1 MSERKRSEARKPG
14 DALDVYAHTEAI
26 ASATTVGDAA
36 QAIARALES
45 GLGAEL
51 VYVAVVDGGGRS
63 LQIAAIDHGD
73 RDVGAP
79 ALQRVVTLGT
89 PLEDGAERWALG
101 ASEPTWLADAIGLV
115 GRIGGPRIDALVTP
129 LGARGVAVA
138 LTHRPVDAR
147 TLQIARAIGVTG
159 RVALEHVT
167 AVEDGHG
174 LASRLQALLS
184 FQRTLSSGLLEDV
197 FVQFATRLAEE
208 VTFDLAWVGALSA
221 AAETSAPGQRPE
233 TDAVEVL
240 ALHPSE
246 SALELP
252 RPGARIALND
262 TPIAQALRS
271 GQART
276 AGPTFFH
283 ERGASSLAAWA
294 KSAVV
299 VPLVVHDAVVGVFVL
314 LSRTRAGMTRA
325 ATPTEARWLLGALA
339 EPLAMAAQNK
349 TLFDGLRST
358 MREWERTFDV
368 MDALVFITD
377 PVGKVRR
384 ANWAMAR
391 RLAVA
396 PSSLVGRDAASLFPG
411 QQLPIARAPAGAS
424 VGPAV
429 RVMIAGPRGEPLRAS
444 AVALAEGGMVVVLHD
459 AQMTTA
465 QTAQSYAA
473 LRRISTPSG
482 IAQRGRVLVVDD
494 EPSIL
499 RAVSRTLGRSHEIT
513 TATDGDEALELIRGT
528 RGEFDAVITD
538 VQMARVGGIELYRQI
553 EQELPRLA
561 ERFVFMT
568 GGVFPTDIEQF
579 LRGLGARVLRKPFDP
594 ELLRRAIDARVAL
607 SRVA

>member
-1 MSERKRSEARKPG
+1 MSERKRSEAQTPG

-26 ASATTVGDAA
+26 ASASTLGDAS
-36 QAIARALES
+36 QAIARALRH
-45 GLGAEL
+45 GLGADL

-63 LQIAAIDHGD
+63 LQIAAIA
-73 RDVGAP
+73 RDEAAVSGHLLA
-79 ALQRVVTLGT
+79 TLGT
-89 PLEDGAERWALG
+89 PLDEGAERWALG
-101 ASEPTWLADAIGLV
+101 ASEPSWIADAEGLAA
-115 GRIGGPRIDALVTP
+115 RSGGPKVDALLTP

-138 LTHRPVDAR
+138 LTRRPIDAR

-159 RVALEHVT
+159 RVALEHVS

-174 LASRLQALLS
+174 LASRLQAVLA
-184 FQRTLSSGLLEDV
+184 FQRTLAGGLLEDV
-197 FVQFATRLAEE
+197 FAPFATRLAEE

-221 AAETSAPGQRPE
+221 TPGQATQGE
-233 TDAVEVL
+233 AHTSVEVL
-240 ALHPSE
+240 ALHPAE
-246 SALELP
+246 SDLDLP
-252 RPGARIALND
+252 RPGGRIALAD
-262 TPIAQALRS
+262 TPIAHALRS
-271 GQART
+271 GQARSG
-276 AGPTFFH
+276 GPTFFH
-283 ERGASSLAAWA
+283 GSAAATLAPWA
-294 KSAVV
+294 QSAVI

-314 LSRTRAGMTRA
+314 LSRTRAGMTRGGHS
-325 ATPTEARWLLGALA
+325 TEARWLLGALA

-349 TLFDGLRST
+349 NLFDGLRVT

-377 PVGKVRR
+377 AAGKVRR
-384 ANWAMAR
+384 ANWAIAR
-391 RLAVA
+391 RLSVA
-396 PSSLVGRDAASLFPG
+396 PSALVGRDAASLFPG
-411 QQLPIARAPAGAS
+411 QQLPLAHAPAGAS

-459 AQMTTA
+459 SSQPTMA

-482 IAQRGRVLVVDD
+482 IVMRGKVLVVDD

-513 TATDGDEALELIRGT
+513 TATDGDEALELIRNG
-528 RGEFDAVITD
+528 GDFDAIITD
-538 VQMARVGGIELYRQI
+538 VQMARLGGIELYRQI
-553 EQELPRLA
+553 EHERPRLA

-568 GGVFPTDIEQF
+568 GGVFATDIEQF
-579 LRGLGARVLRKPFDP
+579 LRGLGPRVLRKPFDP